1 MQKVPQSL
9 LALSA
14 PILILSL
21 QMWIQKLDRVLCSS
35 QNIEDLKSHSSTMI
49 PLFDFEKNK
58 RSGSKELIVSE
69 DCGVVSALIIV
80 HIFPITFPYT

>member
-1 MQKVPQSL
+1 M
-9 LALSA
+9 
-14 PILILSL
+14 LI
-21 QMWIQKLDRVLCSS
+21 QRLDRVSCSS

-80 HIFPITFPYT
+80 NIFPIILSLYS